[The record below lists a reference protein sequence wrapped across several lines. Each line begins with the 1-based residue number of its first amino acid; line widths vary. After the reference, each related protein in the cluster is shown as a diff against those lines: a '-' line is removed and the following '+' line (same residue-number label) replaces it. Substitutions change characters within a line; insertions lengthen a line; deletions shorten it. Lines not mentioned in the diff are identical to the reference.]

1 MSLIEEKIGIEI
13 GTFDGY
19 LCIAVG
25 KLTFEISEEFELALI
40 KELMTRIDR
49 SECVENTGINDS
61 IKELINKIL
70 SCPQR
75 SGLEEIHLERSL
87 EMYKMLE
94 SMSGVEK

>member
-1 MSLIEEKIGIEI
+1 MSLIEEKIGIEM

-61 IKELINKIL
+61 IKELIDKII

-75 SGLEEIHLERSL
+75 DYETVERKRNL
-87 EMYKMLE
+87 KMYEMLE